1 MINTDKQL
9 NDFFNLIR
17 ETELSGFYDDYEIQ
31 LFWLMWIDTREQI
44 IEDRFKKRR

>member
-9 NDFFNLIR
+9 NDFFNLI
-17 ETELSGFYDDYEIQ
+17 LYKLVNMKYEIQ

-44 IEDRFKKRR
+44 IEIRFKKRR